1 LDSRGAFRYKGDQM
15 VDRSLTLAVALLT
28 APSPNPVSDFNSGM
42 DAERRGDLS
51 AAAAW
56 LDRAQRTAP
65 RWALAKLE
73 LAEVLLAEGGAPD
86 RVMGLLAEAQALES
100 QNPRLYHLR
109 ALALLEKGDPALAEV
124 SERAALSLRP
134 EFPEA
139 RQTLGEALWRGGK
152 REEAFQIWRDL
163 SSRHPKD
170 TAVRALLIDRLL
182 DDGRGPEA
190 EAELRILVAAEPKN
204 AIWHRRLARTLGAE
218 GRGIE
223 AASERG
229 KAEALAGETAPKRK
243 LRRLPDSKR

>member
-1 LDSRGAFRYKGDQM
+1 M
-15 VDRSLTLAVALLT
+15 VLILTIALLT
-28 APSPNPVSDFNSGM
+28 APSPNPVNDFNSGM

-73 LAEVLLAEGGAPD
+73 LAEVLLDEGGAPD
-86 RVMGLLAEAQALES
+86 RAMRLLAEVQALES

-109 ALALLEKGDPALAEV
+109 ALALMEKGNPALAEA
-124 SERAALSLRP
+124 SERSALLLRP

-139 RQTLGEALWRGGK
+139 RRTLGEALWSGGK
-152 REEAFQIWRDL
+152 REEALQVWREL
-163 SSRHPKD
+163 SSHHPND

-190 EAELRILVAAEPKN
+190 EAELRILVAGQPRN
-204 AIWHRRLARTLGAE
+204 PIWHRRLARTLEAE
-218 GRGIE
+218 GRGLE

-229 KAEALAGETAPKRK
+229 KAEALAGTVAVPKRK